1 MTIRFALAATAGLA
15 VALAASAP
23 ARADVIDGD
32 WCSLDGG
39 RMMSIHG
46 PTIVTPGGTRTQGD
60 YRRHAFSY
68 QVPAGEAKAGST
80 VSLVLLNEDAVRID
94 DGTAQA
100 SPSAQG
106 EIWHRCRLP
115 TS

>member
-1 MTIRFALAATAGLA
+1 MPTRFALAAAAGLA

-32 WCSLDGG
+32 WCSVDGAK
-39 RMMSIHG
+39 MMTIHG
-46 PTIVTPGGTRTQGD
+46 PAIVTPGGHRTQGD
-60 YRRHAFSY
+60 YRRHYFSY
-68 QVPAGEAKAGST
+68 QVPAGEAQAGSM
-80 VSLVLLNEDAVRID
+80 VSMTLLNEDTVRIND
-94 DGTAQA
+94 APA
-100 SPSAQG
+100 APSAAG

>member
-1 MTIRFALAATAGLA
+1 MTFRFVLAATAGLA
-15 VALAASAP
+15 VALAASVP

-46 PTIVTPGGTRTQGD
+46 PAIVTPGGHRTQGD
-60 YRRHAFSY
+60 YRRHTFSY
-68 QVPAGEAKAGST
+68 QVPAGEARAGST
-80 VSLVLLNEDAVRID
+80 VSMVLLNEDTVRLGD
-94 DGTAQA
+94 STAPA
-100 SPSAQG
+100 SPPAQG